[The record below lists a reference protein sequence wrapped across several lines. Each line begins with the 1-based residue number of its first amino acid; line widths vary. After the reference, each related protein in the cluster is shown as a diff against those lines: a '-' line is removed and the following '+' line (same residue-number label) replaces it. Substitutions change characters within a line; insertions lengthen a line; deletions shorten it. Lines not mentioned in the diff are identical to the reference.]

1 MLCPC
6 DAGDRMSE
14 KLHSEVQ
21 ERTINTNLL
30 PARWATS
37 SQVGVVSIAVNAI
50 YLMYWP
56 ITTSPLCV
64 PTEGSP
70 AVSQQGHR
78 RTIDWGVVLF
88 LQADP
93 HSCFCLFLFLYR
105 NPLLPSAYSSPSL
118 PPSICLPV
126 PGSLYLTRSLP
137 PSIPW
142 PFSASVSSLSVDC
155 LKAHCHSALA
165 KINNIILI
173 QTDIKRQRASKPFL
187 CRLIM
192 SPCFSTPFIFSR
204 LVPSIFSLEDSSGFQ
219 LPGMSEQ
226 SLDVTF
232 DADKFGR
239 VAVCPRAPVSD
250 ISRLCDKYLRYW
262 HTKVLLLQHGE
273 KHALNVILIFHK
285 LSQE

>member
-1 MLCPC
+1 MFPLRDPLQSHSRAT
-6 DAGDRMSE
+6 DAQLIGESFYFC
-14 KLHSEVQ
+14 KQTPTHASASSSSFIA
-21 ERTINTNLL
+21 TPSSHL
-30 PARWATS
+30 P
-37 SQVGVVSIAVNAI
+37 I
-50 YLMYWP
+50 L
-56 ITTSPLCV
+56 
-64 PTEGSP
+64 
-70 AVSQQGHR
+70 
-78 RTIDWGVVLF
+78 
-88 LQADP
+88 
-93 HSCFCLFLFLYR
+93 
-105 NPLLPSAYSSPSL
+105 LLPSLYL
-118 PPSICLPV
+118 SICLPV

>member
-1 MLCPC
+1 MCSHWGIPC
-6 DAGDRMSE
+6 SLTAGPPTHNWLGSRSISASRPPLM
-14 KLHSEVQ
+14 
-21 ERTINTNLL
+21 LL
-30 PARWATS
+30 PLPLPL
-37 SQVGVVSIAVNAI
+37 SQPPP
-50 YLMYWP
+50 P
-56 ITTSPLCV
+56 I
-64 PTEGSP
+64 
-70 AVSQQGHR
+70 
-78 RTIDWGVVLF
+78 
-88 LQADP
+88 
-93 HSCFCLFLFLYR
+93 CLFF
-105 NPLLPSAYSSPSL
+105 SF
-118 PPSICLPV
+118 PPSIYLSSCAWF
-126 PGSLYLTRSLP
+126 SLSHSLSA